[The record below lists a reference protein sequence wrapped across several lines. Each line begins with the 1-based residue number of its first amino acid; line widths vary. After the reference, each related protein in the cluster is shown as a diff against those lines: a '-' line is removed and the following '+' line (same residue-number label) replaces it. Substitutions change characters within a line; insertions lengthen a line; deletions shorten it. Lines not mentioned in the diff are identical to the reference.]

1 MNAQIKIQQPM
12 QKASE
17 MTIENLDHLGLVAG
31 LVDEIGIV
39 EKINELVGEQPGEIV
54 SPGLVVKA
62 MIINGL
68 GVVSAPLYLFYKFF
82 EGKAVEHLLGTG
94 IQASHLNDDRLG
106 RVLDK
111 LYLVGITEIFTTIA
125 LSAAQKFEI
134 NTDTSH
140 LDSSSFHVDGKYEQE
155 LPSVSFSRETDSSQL
170 DNASINHQTSPIPI
184 EITYGYSRDHRP
196 DLKQFI
202 LDLICSGDGDVLLF
216 LRVASGNESD
226 NSIFASICQDFKNK
240 INFDSLMVADSAL
253 YTAPNLEML
262 TNLRWLTRVP
272 LSLKQALQ
280 LVSQL
285 NKSEFH
291 SSSVTGYSW
300 SEHKSNYGG
309 ITQRWLV
316 VESSLRRD
324 ADQRKLEKKLKKAEI
339 EGQKKLR
346 ELSNIEFACDTDDLS
361 AASCLSTKLKYHN
374 LTQISSRQST
384 AKSGANS
391 TRSDISSSNLIF
403 KVQAQLELDSSAI
416 AKATKAS
423 GRFILATNVLDASQL
438 NPDEMIVKY
447 KEQQAAERGFG
458 FLKDPLFF
466 TDSVFLK
473 SPERIEALTL
483 VMGLCLLVYTLGQRL
498 LRQELQLTNKTIKN
512 QLGKGTNRPTLRW
525 IFPTFQ
531 SIHAVYVQGI
541 HQVSN
546 LTSERL
552 AILNLL
558 PVTCRSYY
566 LLL

>member
-111 LYLVGITEIFTTIA
+111 LSLVGITEIFTTIA
-125 LSAAQKFEI
+125 LEAAQKFEI

-140 LDSSSFHVDGKYEQE
+140 LDSSSFHVHGKYEQE
-155 LPSVSFSRETDSSQL
+155 LPSVYFSRETDSSQL

-184 EITYGYSRDHRP
+184 EITYGYSREHRP

-202 LDLICSGDGDVLLF
+202 LDLICSGDGDVPLF

-226 NSIFASICQDFKNK
+226 NSLFASICQDFKNQ
-240 INFDSLMVADSAL
+240 INLDSLMVADSAL

-291 SSSVTGYSW
+291 GSSVTGYSW

-316 VESSLRRD
+316 VESSLRRE
-324 ADQRKLEKKLKKAEI
+324 ADQSKLEKKLKKAEI

-346 ELSNIEFACDTDDLS
+346 ELSYIEFACDTDALS
-361 AASCLSTKLKYHN
+361 AARRLSTELKYHN

-391 TRSDISSSNLIF
+391 TSSDISSSNLIF

-483 VMGLCLLVYTLGQRL
+483 VMGLCLLVYT
-498 LRQELQLTNKTIKN
+498 
-512 QLGKGTNRPTLRW
+512 
-525 IFPTFQ
+525 
-531 SIHAVYVQGI
+531 
-541 HQVSN
+541 
-546 LTSERL
+546 
-552 AILNLL
+552 
-558 PVTCRSYY
+558 
-566 LLL
+566 

>member
-1 MNAQIKIQQPM
+1 M
-12 QKASE
+12 QKASQ
-17 MTIENLDHLGLVAG
+17 MKVENLDHLGLVAG

-39 EKINELVGEQPGEIV
+39 QKINELVGEQPGEIV

-68 GVVSAPLYLFYKFF
+68 GMVSAPLYLFSKFF
-82 EGKAVEHLLGTG
+82 EGKAIEHLLGSG

-111 LYLVGITEIFTTIA
+111 LYLSGITEIFTTIA
-125 LSAAQKFEI
+125 LEAAQRFEI

-140 LDSSSFHVDGKYEQE
+140 LDSSSFHLHGKYEQE
-155 LPSVSFSRETDSSQL
+155 LPSVSFSQTETDSNQL
-170 DNASINHQTSPIPI
+170 DNLSINHQTSPTPI
-184 EITYGYSRDHRP
+184 QITYGYSRDHRP

-202 LDLICSGDGDVLLF
+202 LDLICSGDGDVPLF

-226 NSIFASICQDFKNK
+226 NSIFASICQDFKKQLNL
-240 INFDSLMVADSAL
+240 DSLMVADSAL

-272 LSLKQALQ
+272 LSLKQAQQ

-285 NKSEFH
+285 NESEFNE
-291 SSSVTGYSW
+291 SSVKGYSW

-309 ITQRWLV
+309 IEQRWLV

-324 ADQRKLEKKLKKAEI
+324 ADQRKLEKNLKKAEI

-346 ELSNIEFACDTDDLS
+346 ELSNIEFACSADAS
-361 AASCLSTKLKYHN
+361 AAANRLSKQLKYHN
-374 LTQISSRQST
+374 LTQITCGQTTVKPATDSSISHD
-384 AKSGANS
+384 N
-391 TRSDISSSNLIF
+391 SSSSLIF
-403 KVQAQLELDSSAI
+403 KVQAKLELDANVVARI
-416 AKATKAS
+416 TKAS
-423 GRFILATNVLDASQL
+423 GRFILATNVLDAEQL
-438 NPDEMIVKY
+438 SPDEMIVKY
-447 KEQQAAERGFG
+447 KEQQSAERGFG

-483 VMGLCLLVYTLGQRL
+483 IMGLCLLVYTLGQRL
-498 LRQELQLTNKTIKN
+498 LRQNLQLTNKTVKN
-512 QLGKGTNRPTLRW
+512 QLGKVTNRPTLRW
-525 IFPTFQ
+525 IFQTFQ
-531 SIHAVYVQGI
+531 SIHAVCIQGI
-541 HQVSN
+541 QQVSN

-552 AILNLL
+552 AILNLF

-566 LLL
+566 FLL

>member
-1 MNAQIKIQQPM
+1 M
-12 QKASE
+12 QKVSQ
-17 MTIENLDHLGLVAG
+17 MKVENLDHLGLIAG
-31 LVDEIGIV
+31 LIDEIGIV
-39 EKINELVGEQPGEIV
+39 QKINELIGEQPGEIV

-68 GVVSAPLYLFYKFF
+68 GMVSAPLYLFSKFF
-82 EGKAVEHLLGTG
+82 EGKAIEHLLGSG

-111 LYLVGITEIFTTIA
+111 LYLAGITEIFTTIA
-125 LSAAQKFEI
+125 LEAAQKFEI

-140 LDSSSFHVDGKYEQE
+140 LDSSSFHLHGKYEQE
-155 LPSVSFSRETDSSQL
+155 LPSVSFSSTEMDGNQS
-170 DNASINHQTSPIPI
+170 DNSSINHQTSPIPI
-184 EITYGYSRDHRP
+184 QITYGYSRDHRP

-202 LDLICSGDGDVLLF
+202 LDLICSGDGDVPLF

-226 NSIFASICQDFKNK
+226 NSIFASICQDFKKQLNL
-240 INFDSLMVADSAL
+240 DSLMVADSAL

-272 LSLKQALQ
+272 LSLKQAQQ

-285 NKSEFH
+285 NESEFH
-291 SSSVTGYSW
+291 ESSVTGYRW

-309 ITQRWLV
+309 IEQRWLV

-324 ADQRKLEKKLKKAEI
+324 ADQRKLSKNLKKAEV
-339 EGQKKLR
+339 ESQKKLR
-346 ELSNIEFACDTDDLS
+346 ELSNIEFACDADAS
-361 AASCLSTKLKYHN
+361 AAANRLSKQLKYHN
-374 LTQISSRQST
+374 LTQISSRQTT
-384 AKSGANS
+384 AKPTTNS
-391 TRSDISSSNLIF
+391 TISHDKSSSNLRF
-403 KVQAQLELDSSAI
+403 KVEAKLELDASEI
-416 AKATKAS
+416 ARITKAS
-423 GRFILATNVLDASQL
+423 GRFILATNVLDVSQL
-438 NPDEMIVKY
+438 SPDEMIVKY

-498 LRQELQLTNKTIKN
+498 LRQNLQLTNKTVKN

-525 IFPTFQ
+525 IFQIFQ
-531 SIHAVYVQGI
+531 SIHAVYIQGI
-541 HQVSN
+541 QQVSN

-552 AILNLL
+552 AILNLF

-566 LLL
+566 FLL

>member
-1 MNAQIKIQQPM
+1 MTQQSM
-12 QKASE
+12 QKASQ
-17 MTIENLDHLGLVAG
+17 MKVENLDHLGLIAG
-31 LVDEIGIV
+31 LIDEIGIV
-39 EKINELVGEQPGEIV
+39 QKINELVGEQPGEIV

-68 GVVSAPLYLFYKFF
+68 GMVSAPLYLFSKFF
-82 EGKAVEHLLGTG
+82 EGKAIEHLLGSG

-140 LDSSSFHVDGKYEQE
+140 LDSSSFHLHGKYEQE
-155 LPSVSFSRETDSSQL
+155 LPSISFESPEKDNNQL
-170 DNASINHQTSPIPI
+170 DNSSINHQTSPVPI
-184 EITYGYSRDHRP
+184 QITYGYSRDHRP

-202 LDLICSGDGDVLLF
+202 LDLICSGDGDVPLF
-216 LRVASGNESD
+216 LRAASGNESD
-226 NSIFASICQDFKNK
+226 NSIFASICQDFKKQLNL
-240 INFDSLMVADSAL
+240 DSLMVADSAL
-253 YTAPNLEML
+253 YSAPNLEML
-262 TNLRWLTRVP
+262 TNLKWLTRVP
-272 LSLKQALQ
+272 LSLKQAQQ

-285 NKSEFH
+285 NESEFH
-291 SSSVTGYSW
+291 QSSVTGYRW

-309 ITQRWLV
+309 IAQRWLV

-324 ADQRKLEKKLKKAEI
+324 ADQRKLEKNLKKAEI

-346 ELSNIEFACDTDDLS
+346 ELSNIEFACSADAS
-361 AASCLSTKLKYHN
+361 AAANRLSKQLKYHN
-374 LTQISSRQST
+374 LTQITCGQTTVKPAADST
-384 AKSGANS
+384 ISHDN
-391 TRSDISSSNLIF
+391 SSSSLIF
-403 KVQAQLELDSSAI
+403 KVQAKLELDANVVARI
-416 AKATKAS
+416 TKAS
-423 GRFILATNVLDASQL
+423 GRFILATNVLDAEQL
-438 NPDEMIVKY
+438 SPDEMIVKY
-447 KEQQAAERGFG
+447 KEQQSAERGFG

-483 VMGLCLLVYTLGQRL
+483 IMGLCLLVYTLGQRL
-498 LRQELQLTNKTIKN
+498 LRQNLQLSNKTVKN

-525 IFPTFQ
+525 IFQSFQ
-531 SIHAVYVQGI
+531 SIHAVCIQGI
-541 HQVSN
+541 QQVSN

-552 AILNLL
+552 AILNLF

-566 LLL
+566 FLL

>member
-1 MNAQIKIQQPM
+1 MNAQIRIQQPM

-17 MTIENLDHLGLVAG
+17 IKVENLDHLGLIAG
-31 LVDEIGIV
+31 LIDEIGIV
-39 EKINELVGEQPGEIV
+39 QKINELIGEQPGEIV

-68 GVVSAPLYLFYKFF
+68 GMVSAPLYLFSKFF
-82 EGKAVEHLLGTG
+82 EGKAIEHLLGSG

-111 LYLVGITEIFTTIA
+111 LYLAGITEIFTTIA
-125 LSAAQKFEI
+125 LEAAQKFEI

-140 LDSSSFHVDGKYEQE
+140 LDSSSFHLHGKYEQE
-155 LPSVSFSRETDSSQL
+155 LPSVSFYSTETDSNQL
-170 DNASINHQTSPIPI
+170 EKSSINHQTSPIPI
-184 EITYGYSRDHRP
+184 QITYGYSRDHRP

-202 LDLICSGDGDVLLF
+202 LDLICSGDGDVPLF

-226 NSIFASICQDFKNK
+226 NSIFASICQEFKKQLNL
-240 INFDSLMVADSAL
+240 DSLMV
-253 YTAPNLEML
+253 
-262 TNLRWLTRVP
+262 
-272 LSLKQALQ
+272 
-280 LVSQL
+280 
-285 NKSEFH
+285 
-291 SSSVTGYSW
+291 
-300 SEHKSNYGG
+300 
-309 ITQRWLV
+309 
-316 VESSLRRD
+316 
-324 ADQRKLEKKLKKAEI
+324 AEI

-346 ELSNIEFACDTDDLS
+346 ELSNIEFACDTDAS
-361 AASCLSTKLKYHN
+361 AAASRLSKQLKYYN
-374 LTQISSRQST
+374 LTQITSRQAA
-384 AKSGANS
+384 AKPATNS
-391 TRSDISSSNLIF
+391 TSSTDSSSSSLIF
-403 KVQAQLELDSSAI
+403 KVQAQLEIDGSVI
-416 AKATKAS
+416 AKETKAS

-447 KEQQAAERGFG
+447 KEQQATERGFG

-498 LRQELQLTNKTIKN
+498 LRQNLQLTNSTVKN

-525 IFPTFQ
+525 IFQSFQ
-531 SIHAVYVQGI
+531 SIHAVCLQGI
-541 HQVSN
+541 QQVSN

-552 AILNLL
+552 AILNLF

-566 LLL
+566 FLL

>member
-1 MNAQIKIQQPM
+1 M

-17 MTIENLDHLGLVAG
+17 MKVENLDHLGLVAG
-31 LVDEIGIV
+31 LIDEIGIV
-39 EKINELVGEQPGEIV
+39 QKINELVGEQPGEIV
-54 SPGLVVKA
+54 SPGLIVKA

-68 GVVSAPLYLFYKFF
+68 GMVSAPLYLFSKFF
-82 EGKAVEHLLGTG
+82 EGKAIEHLLGSG

-111 LYLVGITEIFTTIA
+111 LYLAGITEIFTAIA
-125 LSAAQKFEI
+125 LSAAQKFELK
-134 NTDTSH
+134 TDTSH
-140 LDSSSFHVDGKYEQE
+140 LDSSSFHLHGKYEQE
-155 LPSVSFSRETDSSQL
+155 LPSVSFYSTEIDDNQL
-170 DNASINHQTSPIPI
+170 ENSSINHQTSPIPI
-184 EITYGYSRDHRP
+184 QITYGYSRDHRP

-202 LDLICSGDGDVLLF
+202 LDLICSGDGDVPLF
-216 LRVASGNESD
+216 LRAASGNESD
-226 NSIFASICQDFKNK
+226 NSIFASICQDFKKQLNL
-240 INFDSLMVADSAL
+240 DSLMVADSAL

-262 TNLRWLTRVP
+262 TNLKWLTRVP
-272 LSLKQALQ
+272 LSLKQAQQ

-285 NKSEFH
+285 NESEFH
-291 SSSVTGYSW
+291 QSSVTGYRW

-309 ITQRWLV
+309 IAQRWLV
-316 VESSLRRD
+316 VESNLRRD
-324 ADQRKLEKKLKKAEI
+324 ADRRKLEKNLKKAEI

-346 ELSNIEFACDTDDLS
+346 ELSNIEFACDADAVAAAHRLS
-361 AASCLSTKLKYHN
+361 KQLKYHN
-374 LTQISSRQST
+374 LTQITSRQAT
-384 AKSGANS
+384 AKPGTNS
-391 TRSDISSSNLIF
+391 TSSHDSSSSSLIF
-403 KVQAQLELDSSAI
+403 KVQAQLELDASVI
-416 AKATKAS
+416 AKAIKAS

-498 LRQELQLTNKTIKN
+498 LRQNLQLTNSTVKN

-525 IFPTFQ
+525 IFQSFQ
-531 SIHAVYVQGI
+531 SIHAVCIQGI
-541 HQVSN
+541 QQVSN

-552 AILNLL
+552 AILNLF

-566 LLL
+566 FLL

>member
-1 MNAQIKIQQPM
+1 M

-17 MTIENLDHLGLVAG
+17 IKVENLDHLGLIAG
-31 LVDEIGIV
+31 LIDEIGIV
-39 EKINELVGEQPGEIV
+39 QKINELVGEQPGEIV

-68 GVVSAPLYLFYKFF
+68 GMVSAPLYLFSKFF
-82 EGKAVEHLLGTG
+82 EGKAIEHLLGSG

-111 LYLVGITEIFTTIA
+111 LYLSGITNIFTTIA
-125 LSAAQKFEI
+125 LEAAQKFEI

-140 LDSSSFHVDGKYEQE
+140 LDSSSFHLHGKYEQE
-155 LPSVSFSRETDSSQL
+155 LPSVSFSTTETDSNQL
-170 DNASINHQTSPIPI
+170 DNLSINHQTSPIPI
-184 EITYGYSRDHRP
+184 QITYGYSRDHRP

-202 LDLICSGDGDVLLF
+202 LDLICSGDGDVPLF

-226 NSIFASICQDFKNK
+226 NSIFASICQDFKKQLNL
-240 INFDSLMVADSAL
+240 DSLMVADSAL

-262 TNLRWLTRVP
+262 TKLRWLTRVP
-272 LSLKQALQ
+272 LSLKQAQQ

-285 NKSEFH
+285 NESEFH
-291 SSSVTGYSW
+291 QSSVTGYRW

-309 ITQRWLV
+309 IEQRWLV

-324 ADQRKLEKKLKKAEI
+324 ADQRKLSKNLKKAEI

-346 ELSNIEFACDTDDLS
+346 ELSNIEFACDADAS
-361 AASCLSTKLKYHN
+361 AAANRLSKQLKYHN
-374 LTQISSRQST
+374 LTQITSRQTT
-384 AKSGANS
+384 AKPATNS
-391 TRSDISSSNLIF
+391 TISHDKSSSSLIF
-403 KVQAQLELDSSAI
+403 KVEAKLELDTSVI
-416 AKATKAS
+416 AKETKAS
-423 GRFILATNVLDASQL
+423 GRFILATNVLDSEQL

-447 KEQQAAERGFG
+447 KEQQSAERGFG

-498 LRQELQLTNKTIKN
+498 LRQNLQLTNKTVKN

-525 IFPTFQ
+525 MFQSFQ
-531 SIHAVYVQGI
+531 SIHAVCIQGI
-541 HQVSN
+541 QQVSN

-552 AILNLL
+552 AILNLF

-566 LLL
+566 FLL